1 MKKKLYAIFLI
12 FLLCF
17 TTVGCHKQ
25 HKTTIP
31 SASGSDINT
40 ETHTVANTE
49 ANTESNTE
57 SDTVSDTVSDTEL
70 NSLSDTEISTD
81 SETEILSDIDSE
93 ITAETNTE
101 IPSDSNSDSTETE
114 AQPEANVIT
123 PATPNGYLIAIDAGH
138 QRHGNSEK
146 EPVGPNATETK
157 AKVSSGTSG
166 CSTGIAEYELNL
178 AVALKLRDEL
188 VNRGY
193 EVLMIRETHDV
204 DLSNSERAIM
214 ANNAGA
220 DAFIRIHAN
229 GSTDSSVN
237 GAMTLCQTPNNP
249 YNGSLYTQSRKLSDC
264 VLDAFVASTG
274 CNKQYVWETDTMS
287 GINWCQVPVTII
299 EMGYMS
305 NAAEDELMATDEYK
319 SKMVKGI
326 ADGIDAYFQ

>member
-40 ETHTVANTE
+40 ETHTE

-57 SDTVSDTVSDTEL
+57 SDTVSDAEL

>member
-40 ETHTVANTE
+40 ETHTEANTE

-57 SDTVSDTVSDTEL
+57 SDTVSDAEL

>member
-40 ETHTVANTE
+40 ETHTE

-57 SDTVSDTVSDTEL
+57 SDTVSDTEL

>member
-57 SDTVSDTVSDTEL
+57 SDTVSDAEL

>member
-40 ETHTVANTE
+40 ETHTE

-57 SDTVSDTVSDTEL
+57 SDTVSDAEL

-93 ITAETNTE
+93 ITTETNTE

>member
-40 ETHTVANTE
+40 ETHTEANTE

-57 SDTVSDTVSDTEL
+57 SDTVSDTEL

-220 DAFIRIHAN
+220 DAFIRIHTN

>member
-40 ETHTVANTE
+40 ETHTEANTE

-57 SDTVSDTVSDTEL
+57 SDTVSDTEL

-93 ITAETNTE
+93 ITTETNTE

>member
-1 MKKKLYAIFLI
+1 M
-12 FLLCF
+12 
-17 TTVGCHKQ
+17 
-25 HKTTIP
+25 
-31 SASGSDINT
+31 
-40 ETHTVANTE
+40 
-49 ANTESNTE
+49 
-57 SDTVSDTVSDTEL
+57 
-70 NSLSDTEISTD
+70 
-81 SETEILSDIDSE
+81 
-93 ITAETNTE
+93 
-101 IPSDSNSDSTETE
+101 
-114 AQPEANVIT
+114 
-123 PATPNGYLIAIDAGH
+123 
-138 QRHGNSEK
+138 
-146 EPVGPNATETK
+146 
-157 AKVSSGTSG
+157 
-166 CSTGIAEYELNL
+166 
-178 AVALKLRDEL
+178 

>member
-40 ETHTVANTE
+40 ETHTEANTE

-57 SDTVSDTVSDTEL
+57 SDTVSDTEL

>member
-40 ETHTVANTE
+40 ETHTEANTE
-49 ANTESNTE
+49 ANTESN
-57 SDTVSDTVSDTEL
+57 TVSDTVSDTEL

-81 SETEILSDIDSE
+81 SETKILSDIDSE

>member
-1 MKKKLYAIFLI
+1 MKKKLYAIFLF

-17 TTVGCHKQ
+17 TIVGCHKQ
-25 HKTTIP
+25 HKTTIS

-40 ETHTVANTE
+40 ETHTE

-57 SDTVSDTVSDTEL
+57 SDTVSDTEL

-101 IPSDSNSDSTETE
+101 IPSGSNSNSTETE

-319 SKMVKGI
+319 NKMVKGI